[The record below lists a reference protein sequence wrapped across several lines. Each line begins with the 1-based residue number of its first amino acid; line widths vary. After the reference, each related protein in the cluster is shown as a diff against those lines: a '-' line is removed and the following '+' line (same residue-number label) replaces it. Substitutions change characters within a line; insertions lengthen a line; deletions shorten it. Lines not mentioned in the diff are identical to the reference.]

1 MSYGM
6 QIYNFDNTLA
16 YDSNSLG
23 GVFLRFA
30 ELPAGT
36 VTGYQILDLGVQ
48 SLGKTIIL
56 YPLFLGDHSFSV
68 QQGNVTSSQNAQI
81 LWQNV
86 SGPPD
91 GTNPRNNT
99 IIMVFAI

>member
-1 MSYGM
+1 MAYGL
-6 QIYNFDNTLA
+6 QIYNIDNSLA
-16 YDSNSLG
+16 YDSNSIG

-30 ELPAGT
+30 ELEAGT
-36 VTGYQILDLGVQ
+36 VTGLQFFDLGPQ

-56 YPLFLGDHSFSV
+56 FPLYLGDHSFSV

-99 IIMVFAI
+99 IIMVFAV